1 MKLDDF
7 VLALTAS
14 LLGGDRAKWDERV
27 SSLETEL
34 GQSWSLRKLE
44 VPGTY
49 SVGARLPDGRE
60 VPLAQWRDALG
71 GNPLEARV
79 LDLGSHGP
87 AGLPD
92 HIAAAFANTGGLALE
107 VRAPG
112 GATLYAVQT
121 VFSRQHLITPKQFVA
136 FARMQPHAERVFEAL
151 SSVIT
156 ESNQLNERPAVAP
169 AQVEAFLLSPEGAA
183 FLDMSGGELLRTVQ
197 TTVRGQR
204 ATVVIPEDF
213 RRFFTTFDPDDW
225 RRNNLS
231 PERRHEFVPAEEQLF
246 FEDEA
251 TAQDFVALAD
261 AQPFAGEI
269 WERIARNLNQFLSG
283 EEPPHTAASI
293 EKLLRSAGLDAYRQL
308 PSGNLMEELQ
318 MCCKAHGVGPVI
330 PGPLQGRLR
339 RHGPTPEDLEKDPG
353 RIPEKEQLRLESNT
367 GSYQVY
373 LFTALPIPAPA
384 LPALPDPDV
393 RGAFLKSL
401 EEAEAFSEQ
410 VESPF
415 AEAFQLTRFVL
426 ETEAWQL
433 REYTPEAV
441 EPMLEELE
449 AADFSE
455 LARDIFGR
463 KVSLLA
469 PFQVLGSSEARLR
482 GLLACDL
489 ADVFGGMGSWNDQ
502 GFEAEETQARYT
514 EVSARLFAAFR
525 VFFLS
530 VVNSR

>member
-7 VLALTAS
+7 VLALATS
-14 LLGGDRAKWDERV
+14 LLGGDPARWDERL

-49 SVGARLPDGRE
+49 SVGARLPGGKE

-71 GNPLEARV
+71 GPLEVRV
-79 LDLGSHGP
+79 LDFGTQGP

-92 HIAAAFANTGGLALE
+92 HIAAAFANTGGLSLE

-112 GATLYAVQT
+112 GSTLYVLQT
-121 VFSRQHLITPKQFVA
+121 VFSRQHLITPRQFVD

-151 SSVIT
+151 SNVIT

-169 AQVEAFLLSPEGAA
+169 TQVEAFLLSPEGAA

-204 ATVVIPEDF
+204 ATVSIPEDF
-213 RRFFTTFDPDDW
+213 RRFFTTYDPDSW
-225 RRNNLS
+225 RRDNLP
-231 PERRHEFVPAEEQLF
+231 PERRHEFIPSEEQLF
-246 FEDEA
+246 FQDEA
-251 TAQDFVALAD
+251 TAQDFVALVD
-261 AQPFAGEI
+261 AQPFAAEI
-269 WERIARNLNQFLSG
+269 WERIARNLNQFLSE

-293 EKLLRSAGLDAYRQL
+293 ERLLRSADLDAYRQL

-318 MCCKAHGVGPVI
+318 MCCKAHGVEPVI

-339 RHGPTPEDLEKDPG
+339 RHGPTPEDLERDPG

-367 GSYQVY
+367 DSYQLY
-373 LFTALPIPAPA
+373 LFTALPVPATSSPPGSDA
-384 LPALPDPDV
+384 RA
-393 RGAFLKSL
+393 AFLAGL
-401 EEAEAFSEQ
+401 EKAESFAEK
-410 VESPF
+410 VDSPF
-415 AEAFQLTRFVL
+415 AEAFQLARFVL

-441 EPMLEELE
+441 EPMVEELE
-449 AADFSE
+449 AAGFSE

-463 KVSLLA
+463 KVSSLT
-469 PFQVLGSSEARLR
+469 PFVVLGSSEERLR
-482 GLLACDL
+482 GLLACDI

-502 GFEAEETQARYT
+502 GFETEETQAQYT
-514 EVSARLFAAFR
+514 EVSSRLFAALR
-525 VFFLS
+525 AFFVS